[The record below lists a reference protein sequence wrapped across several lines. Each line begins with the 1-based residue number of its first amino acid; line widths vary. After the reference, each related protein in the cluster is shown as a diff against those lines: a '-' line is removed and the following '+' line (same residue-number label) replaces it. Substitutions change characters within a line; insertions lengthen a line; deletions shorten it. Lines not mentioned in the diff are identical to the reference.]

1 MIIAQPM
8 ISWIGGTMLRSRG
21 ESIRAKTISMVLS
34 RLLKEA
40 GMYLRDAKRSP

>member
-8 ISWIGGTMLRSRG
+8 ISWIGGTMLRSR